1 MAYLIY
7 QDHTIVSS
15 AVYDEVS
22 GKWKLTAK
30 VTWKENGS
38 PTRRLHFV
46 KSSPEPFSRFEDAE
60 KAGTEAA
67 KNWVDSQL
75 NKSGSGSIPLPFM
88 RPPETTTV
96 RR

>member
-7 QDHTIVSS
+7 HDHTIVSS

-30 VTWKENGS
+30 VSWKEDGS
-38 PTRRLHFV
+38 FPHRLHFV

-60 KAGTEAA
+60 RAGMEAA

-75 NKSGSGSIPLPFM
+75 NKSASWFNPSSTL
-88 RPPETTTV
+88 RNRSV
-96 RR
+96 RVNR